1 MTRVIAGRTAVV
13 TGGAQGIGAAIVRAL
28 IAEGVRVILADV
40 DVELAEQTAGALA
53 GPAARVQA
61 RALDVRDLQAFQ
73 DLIAGL
79 EDEGTPPDILIN
91 NAGIM
96 PLGPFL
102 EQDPALDDRQ
112 LDVNVRGVCNG
123 MRAVLPGML
132 ARRRGHVVN
141 LASTAGV
148 IGIPNAA
155 VYCGT
160 KHAVIGITEAVRRE
174 HLGSGVDFTYVLPS
188 IVATELT
195 SGTHALR
202 YPPPVQPTEVAAA
215 VVGALRSGRI
225 EVFVPPF
232 VRMSRLLPAYL
243 PRRAVEALGRLFG
256 VDQVFEGIDAEARR
270 AYQQRIEEP

>member
-1 MTRVIAGRTAVV
+1 MTRVISGRTAVV
-13 TGGAQGIGAAIVRAL
+13 TGGARGIGAAIAEAL
-28 IAEGVRVILADV
+28 VAEGVRVVLADIDEALV
-40 DVELAEQTAGALA
+40 RQTAESLSSETVEVGAH
-53 GPAARVQA
+53 V
-61 RALDVRDLQAFQ
+61 LDVRDLSAFRA
-73 DLIAGL
+73 LIGQL
-79 EDEGTPPDILIN
+79 EREGTPPDVLIN

-96 PLGPFL
+96 ALGPFL
-102 EQDPALDDRQ
+102 EQDPAQDDRQ
-112 LDVNVRGVCNG
+112 LDINVRGVCNG

-141 LASTAGV
+141 IASTAGV

-174 HLGSGVDFTYVLPS
+174 HLDSGVDFTYVMPS

-195 SGTHALR
+195 SGTRALR

-215 VVGALRSGRI
+215 VVEALRSGRI

-232 VRMSRLLPAYL
+232 VRTSRLLPALL

-256 VDQVFEGIDAEARR
+256 VDEVFEGIDADARR
-270 AYQQRIEEP
+270 AYRDRIGEG